1 MEIEMRLRT
10 LILDPTTNTPI
21 VILKEVNGEAVLPIW
36 VGSSEAQA
44 IASEIE
50 KNASPR
56 PFTHDLFKNL
66 LNQLDAYLTRVV
78 VTELKDN
85 TFYAILEI
93 EKNDEKLFLDA
104 RPSDAIALALRADC
118 PIFVRDEVLS
128 QSRVSEE
135 VESDEFSSFSDDS
148 DDEEIEWPEELGD
161 LTDYKM

>member
-1 MEIEMRLRT
+1 M
-10 LILDPTTNTPI
+10 
-21 VILKEVNGEAVLPIW
+21 
-36 VGSSEAQA
+36 
-44 IASEIE
+44 
-50 KNASPR
+50 
-56 PFTHDLFKNL
+56 
-66 LNQLDAYLTRVV
+66 DAYLTRVV

-93 EKNDEKLFLDA
+93 GKDDEKLFLDA

-118 PIFVRDEVLS
+118 PIFVRDEVLR

-135 VESDEFSSFSDDS
+135 VESDEFSSFADDS

>member
-50 KNASPR
+50 KSSSPR

-93 EKNDEKLFLDA
+93 GKDDEKLFLDA

-118 PIFVRDEVLS
+118 PIFVRDEVLR

-135 VESDEFSSFSDDS
+135 VESDEFSSFTDDV